1 MDSIT
6 VNLGNRSYPI
16 YFSKGGL
23 EDIGQFMHKAGLK
36 GKVSIVTNPVVNKLY
51 GKNVVLNLKK
61 TGFISS
67 AIEIPDGEE
76 HKNLKT
82 VSYIYDNLI
91 SNKMERSSPIVA
103 LGGGVVGDIAGF
115 VSATYLRGVPF
126 VQVPT
131 TLLSQV
137 DSSIG
142 GKTGVNHPMGK
153 NLIGAFYQPKLVLID
168 SAVLKTL
175 PQREIRAGLAEVIK
189 YGVIRDKKLFA
200 FLEKNFSDI
209 LNLGESIDYAVR
221 RSCEIKAD
229 IVEKDETEKGLR
241 AILSYGHT
249 FGHAIESLTHYK
261 EFRHGEAV
269 AIGMV
274 MAAGLSYKMGICSYN
289 LYKRIRAVIEAF
301 GLPALSPPEIDIDKF
316 IMAMEMDK
324 KVIGE
329 KLRFVLVRDIGD
341 VLLHETA
348 KRDFPKDL
356 WDTLQMN

>member
-1 MDSIT
+1 
-6 VNLGNRSYPI
+6 
-16 YFSKGGL
+16 
-23 EDIGQFMHKAGLK
+23 MHKAGLMD
-36 GKVSIVTNPVVNKLY
+36 KVSIITNPVVNKLY

-67 AIEIPDGEE
+67 VIEIPDGEE

-82 VSYIYDNLI
+82 VSFIYDNLI
-91 SNKMERSSPIVA
+91 SHKMERTSPIIA
-103 LGGGVVGDIAGF
+103 LGGGVIGDIAGF

-126 VQVPT
+126 VQAPT
-131 TLLSQV
+131 TLLAQV

-142 GKTGVNHPMGK
+142 GKTGVNHSMGK

-168 SAVLKTL
+168 SDVLKTL
-175 PQREIRAGLAEVIK
+175 PQREIQAGLAEVIK

-200 FLEKNFSDI
+200 FLEKNSADI
-209 LNLGESIDYAVR
+209 LKLGKGIDYAIR
-221 RSCEIKAD
+221 RACEIKAD

-241 AILSYGHT
+241 AILNYGHT

-274 MAAGLSYKMGICSYN
+274 MAAGLSYKMGVCKYDV
-289 LYKRIRAVIEAF
+289 YKRIRAVIEAF

-316 IMAMEMDK
+316 IKAMEMDK
-324 KVIGE
+324 KVIEE

-341 VLLHETA
+341 VIIHETA
-348 KRDFPKDL
+348 KKDFSKDL
-356 WDTLQMN
+356 WDILQTN